1 MFLVCVIL
9 RKLLD
14 DRFRDLEFY
23 YKEQLL
29 CSRNMYSMNRIM
41 EMIIFS
47 KFSSKHA
54 QINIYFRLKFD
65 PNDRILL
72 MSAAKSY
79 LASVYVMCHYK

>member
-1 MFLVCVIL
+1 
-9 RKLLD
+9 
-14 DRFRDLEFY
+14 
-23 YKEQLL
+23 
-29 CSRNMYSMNRIM
+29 MNRIM

-54 QINIYFRLKFD
+54 QINIHFRLKFD